1 MGSELLNP
9 EVTYR
14 GRAMRVLSVI
24 PGEPEGALY
33 IFAKRQVAGLQK
45 VGVVNRSFFLTSRL
59 SPWKLFQEWLRFRKE
74 ILAFHPDLVHA
85 HYGTIT
91 AFFCAIGTRLPLVV
105 YFRGNDLS
113 RHPEI
118 SFLRAYTG
126 IFLSHVAALRA
137 RHLICVSEQTV
148 RLLWWKHA
156 QASIISSGV
165 DTSIFYPRPREEARA
180 ILGWDQE
187 ERVVIFNVGKDP
199 LRKRLDLAQA
209 AVDVAMRRCGEINFC
224 LLSGNIDPDRIPLM
238 LNAADCLLVT
248 SDFEGSPNI
257 VKEALACNLPI
268 VSVDVGDVRERLKST
283 DFSYI
288 VSRDPAKLG
297 EAVAKI
303 LNHRKRSNGHQNII
317 ELSLDKTTK
326 RIIRIYQAVLVNKDS
341 SLVYRS

>member
-1 MGSELLNP
+1 MAPELLNS

-14 GRAMRVLSVI
+14 GRAMRILSVI
-24 PGEPEGALY
+24 PGEAEGASY
-33 IFAKRQVAGLQK
+33 IFAKRQVVGLQK

-59 SPWKLFQEWLRFRKE
+59 SPWKLFKEWLRFRKE
-74 ILAFHPDLVHA
+74 IVNFQPDLVHA
-85 HYGTIT
+85 HYGTMT
-91 AFFCAIGTRLPLVV
+91 AFFCIIGTRLPLVV

-113 RHPEI
+113 CHPEI

-126 IFLSHVAALRA
+126 IFLSQVAALRA
-137 RHLICVSEQTV
+137 RHLICVSEQTAQ
-148 RLLWWKHA
+148 LLWWKGS

-165 DTSIFYPRPREEARA
+165 DTTIFYPRPWEEARA
-180 ILGWDQE
+180 ALGWDQE

-199 LRKRLDLAQA
+199 SRKRLDLARA
-209 AVDVAMRRCGEINFC
+209 AVDVAMRWCGEINFC
-224 LLSGNIDPDRIPLM
+224 LLSGDIDPDQIPLM

-268 VSVDVGDVRERLKST
+268 VSVDVGDVRELLQGA
-283 DFSYI
+283 DLSYI
-288 VSRDPAKLG
+288 VSRDQENLG

-317 ELSLDKTTK
+317 KLSLHKTTE
-326 RIIRIYQAVLVNKDS
+326 RIIKIYQTALANKD
-341 SLVYRS
+341 R